1 MKALISMFALLT
13 FVAGTALPLETYAQ
27 SMGTG
32 QTVAPDTSTSTAPT
46 STTKKKR
53 SSKSHHAKKKSKK
66 SSTAQTSSA
75 RQKHPRHSVSW
86 YSRLEYEIAVALVI
100 DPPHRR
106 RRGLPEGSPRW
117 RRAPLGRRLRVA
129 CCGTA
134 VLARRTPPKSNAST

>member
-75 RQKHPRHSVSW
+75 RHKHPRHSVS
-86 YSRLEYEIAVALVI
+86 
-100 DPPHRR
+100 
-106 RRGLPEGSPRW
+106 
-117 RRAPLGRRLRVA
+117 
-129 CCGTA
+129 
-134 VLARRTPPKSNAST
+134 